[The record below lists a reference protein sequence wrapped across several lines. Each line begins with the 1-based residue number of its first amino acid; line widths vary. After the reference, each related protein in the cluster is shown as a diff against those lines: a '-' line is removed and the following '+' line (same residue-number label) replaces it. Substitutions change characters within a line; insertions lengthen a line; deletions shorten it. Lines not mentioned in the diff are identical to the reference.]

1 MTETFREAFLAPAD
15 AEAIERVHALFEELA
30 ERRPDVPAERRGA
43 FELAVVEVVTNV
55 IRHGAEGTRAR
66 VELEVGHTRDGGL
79 RAVVTDDAEPVD
91 IDVASASMPDPDD
104 FAESGRGLALIAL
117 LVDEFEHEPLTH
129 GNRWTLTS
137 GLDTTGRA

>member
-55 IRHGAEGTRAR
+55 VRHGAEGTCAR
-66 VELEVGHTRDGGL
+66 VELEVGHTETGL
-79 RAVVTDDAEPVD
+79 RAVVVDDADPVD
-91 IDVASASMPDPDD
+91 IDVSAASMPDPED
-104 FAESGRGLALIAL
+104 FGESGRGLALIAL
-117 LVDEFEHEPLTH
+117 LVDGFDHEPLPH

-137 GLDTTGRA
+137 GLDGSGRP